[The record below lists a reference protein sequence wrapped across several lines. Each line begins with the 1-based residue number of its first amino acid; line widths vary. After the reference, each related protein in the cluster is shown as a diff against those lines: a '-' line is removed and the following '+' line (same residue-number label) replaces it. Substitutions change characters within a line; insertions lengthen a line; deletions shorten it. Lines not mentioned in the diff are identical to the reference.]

1 MSLTHQDWTP
11 VVIRNAKVAAARAPK
26 ESVGRDK
33 GHDQR
38 SALRKLESDTAVS
51 ATEEAPPAAKLPRLD
66 ATMRQTMI
74 QARIAQKL
82 SQSDLAKRLNMRP
95 QIINELESGK
105 AIAENE
111 KSILQKL
118 QKVLG
123 VALHFEK

>member
-11 VVIRNAKVAAARAPK
+11 VVIRNAKLAAAKAPK
-26 ESVGRDK
+26 DTVVRDR

-38 SALRKLESDTAVS
+38 SGLRKLESDTTVS

-111 KSILQKL
+111 KSVLQKL

>member
-1 MSLTHQDWTP
+1 MSLTHQDWAP
-11 VVIRNAKVAAARAPK
+11 VVIRNAKLAAAKAPK

-38 SALRKLESDTAVS
+38 SGLRKLESDTTVS

-66 ATMRQTMI
+66 TTMRQTMI

-111 KSILQKL
+111 KSVLQKL

-123 VALHFEK
+123 VALRFEK